1 MLDSQDSKHFEYSL
15 DDAVVAVAVVVVDD
29 DAAVVVVD
37 DDVAIAVVSRFI
49 FSLTSNQIICLLRTK
64 LTHTDTNKSMIDF
77 FSFTTHRSSPDHNV
91 HRKGLIIHHVR
102 LSTTLRS
109 GAKPYLTRVHSI
121 SLLKY
126 LQIFY

>member
-15 DDAVVAVAVVVVDD
+15 DDAVVVVVVVDD
-29 DAAVVVVD
+29 DTAVVVVD

-77 FSFTTHRSSPDHNV
+77 F
-91 HRKGLIIHHVR
+91 L
-102 LSTTLRS
+102 
-109 GAKPYLTRVHSI
+109 
-121 SLLKY
+121 
-126 LQIFY
+126 FYDTP

>member
-15 DDAVVAVAVVVVDD
+15 DDAVVVVAVVVV
-29 DAAVVVVD
+29 AVVVVVD

-77 FSFTTHRSSPDHNV
+77 F
-91 HRKGLIIHHVR
+91 L
-102 LSTTLRS
+102 
-109 GAKPYLTRVHSI
+109 
-121 SLLKY
+121 
-126 LQIFY
+126 FYDTP